1 MYTIFSRFS
10 FVKVVSFFFALQR
23 DVVVLDH
30 AYHGHTAALI
40 DISPYKWAQATD
52 GVQRRPATTHVV
64 SCPDTY
70 RGQFRLASR
79 KSHSGEIPSLPAD
92 GVSSLSSATIARSPS
107 HVIDEALAFD
117 SEGKSVPPVSS
128 NSNNNNTSNS
138 IQICSTEEEAGVLY
152 AQEVED
158 VVGRTGGVAA
168 FIAESLVGCGG
179 QIDLP
184 KGYLKRCYDA
194 VRATGGQ

>member
-1 MYTIFSRFS
+1 M
-10 FVKVVSFFFALQR
+10 
-23 DVVVLDH
+23 LDH

-70 RGQFRLASR
+70 RGKFRLASR
-79 KSHSGEIPSLPAD
+79 ERFGGDP
-92 GVSSLSSATIARSPS
+92 SSLSVIGALPPSSGSMARSPS
-107 HVIDEALAFD
+107 RVIDEAFD
-117 SEGKSVPPVSS
+117 RGEKKLVQPVSS
-128 NSNNNNTSNS
+128 NVNNNIN
-138 IQICSTEEEAGVLY
+138 IQICNTEEDAGVLY

-158 VVGRTGGVAA
+158 AVRRTGGVAA

-184 KGYLKRCYDA
+184 QGYLKRCYDA
-194 VRATGGQ
+194 VRATGGQYKYTVCYLSTLNDVARISCR